1 MYGITKVTD
10 EYFDTRGHFYVV
22 ETSNC
27 IHCGNTGAVE
37 VPAQGL
43 FFYNQGKLIQDCF
56 PEMAIDLR
64 EQLITGT
71 HPKCFEEM
79 SKEWEE

>member
-43 FFYNQGKLIQDCF
+43 FFYNQ
-56 PEMAIDLR
+56 EN
-64 EQLITGT
+64 
-71 HPKCFEEM
+71 
-79 SKEWEE
+79 